1 MGRHRNPKLKDS
13 DVLEL
18 WNEGCMNIEIAEILG
33 VNSAAITKRLKVLG
47 LTRNPT
53 AQRTAARYAV
63 YDRKTTQFRVEGT
76 VKEIAAALNLK
87 ESTVWNYLHRFRHG
101 VVCPWEFYKVENGT

>member
-33 VNSAAITKRLKVLG
+33 ATHASITKRLKILG

-53 AQRTAARYAV
+53 AQRTATRYAV
-63 YDRKTTQFRVEGT
+63 YDRKTTQFRAEGT
-76 VKEIAAALNLK
+76 VKEIAAALNRK
-87 ESTVWNYLHRFRHG
+87 ESTVRAHLHRFRHG
-101 VVCPWEFYKVENGT
+101 LSTPWEFHLVEEV